1 MLILSR
7 RCGESFLIGDNIKV
21 TIVSSKG
28 NQIRVG
34 IDAPKDM
41 YVVREEIVKKNDKNP
56 SLLDP

>member
-41 YVVREEIVKKNDKNP
+41 SVVREEIVKKNDKNP